1 MHEGKLT
8 YRIETITLSCFPWS
22 MKMSS
27 RSISPET
34 SAGSTVFE
42 STRTSSGFTLDT
54 SISLKGPGTGV
65 ILLPQAVELVPHT
78 LSGRLCLA
86 EMGVPGVRGLLTG
99 VPDLLLEPSSD
110 LPDGDAGTVG
120 RGVFVRGNLRGLDSA
135 ERGALYFLLEPR
147 RLEPPG
153 VDGTAGP
160 VRMLERLPM
169 LGRPPMLGLAE
180 PVPLVLE
187 EWDFEWPMGAAGV
200 RELYAVESE
209 AEDRLR
215 LGVVKEGRAIRE
227 GVAF

>member
-1 MHEGKLT
+1 
-8 YRIETITLSCFPWS
+8 
-22 MKMSS
+22 
-27 RSISPET
+27 
-34 SAGSTVFE
+34 
-42 STRTSSGFTLDT
+42 
-54 SISLKGPGTGV
+54 
-65 ILLPQAVELVPHT
+65 
-78 LSGRLCLA
+78 
-86 EMGVPGVRGLLTG
+86 MGVPGVRGLLTG

>member
-1 MHEGKLT
+1 MQGGKAT

-22 MKMSS
+22 MNTSS

-34 SAGSTVFE
+34 SPGSTVFE

-65 ILLPQAVELVPHT
+65 MLLPQTVELFPHT

-86 EMGVPGVRGLLTG
+86 ELGVPGVRGLLTG
-99 VPDLLLEPSSD
+99 VPDLLFEPSSD

-120 RGVFVRGNLRGLDSA
+120 RGVFVRGKLRGLDSA
-135 ERGALYFLLEPR
+135 ERGALYFLVEPR

-153 VDGTAGP
+153 VDGTASP
-160 VRMLERLPM
+160 VDMIE
-169 LGRPPMLGLAE
+169 RPPMLDLAE
-180 PVPLVLE
+180 PVPVVLE
-187 EWDFEWPMGAAGV
+187 EWDFEWLMGAAGV
-200 RELYAVESE
+200 RELCDDASE
-209 AEDRLR
+209 VEDRLR
-215 LGVVKEGRAIRE
+215 LGVVIEGRAIRE